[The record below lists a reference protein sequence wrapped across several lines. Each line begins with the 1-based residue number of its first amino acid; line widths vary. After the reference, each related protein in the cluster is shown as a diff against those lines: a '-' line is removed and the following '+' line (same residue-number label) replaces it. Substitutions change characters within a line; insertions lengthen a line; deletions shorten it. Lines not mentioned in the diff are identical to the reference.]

1 MMTADPNNQSLKSLE
16 STHEGSAPAS
26 APFDP
31 SGTAKG
37 LIRLT
42 RYGSLGTLDTEGAP
56 YASLVNVAT
65 DVDGR
70 PILLV
75 SRLALHTKNIL
86 RDARISLLLS
96 HVGEGDPSAHPRVTI
111 KGRAVA
117 MTDERIRQR
126 FLARHPAS
134 VAYAGFADFGFY
146 RIEPERAHLVA
157 GFGRI
162 HDLAPSEILTDITGA
177 ESLLAAEAS
186 AVEHMNEDH
195 GEALALYAVRL
206 LGEEPGPWRTTGLDP
221 DGIDLMAGDRTARL
235 AFPQRVT
242 EGAALRHTLKLL
254 ADRARQLGAREAGA
268 A

>member
-1 MMTADPNNQSLKSLE
+1 MTADPSSPSPNSPDG
-16 STHEGSAPAS
+16 THEGSAPAT

-31 SGTAKG
+31 AGTAKS

-42 RYGSLGTLDTEGAP
+42 RYGSLGTLDTDGAP

-75 SRLALHTKNIL
+75 SRLALHTRNIL
-86 RDARISLLLS
+86 RDARVSLLLS

-117 MTDERIRQR
+117 TPDERIRQR

-134 VAYAGFADFGFY
+134 AAYAGFGDFGFY
-146 RIEPERAHLVA
+146 GIDPERAHLVA

-162 HDLAPSEILTDITGA
+162 HDLDPAQILTDVTDA

-206 LGEEPGPWRTTGLDP
+206 LGEEPGPWRTTGIDP

-235 AFPQRVT
+235 AFPERVT
-242 EGAALRHTLKLL
+242 DGSALRRTLKLL
-254 ADRARQLGAREAGA
+254 ADQARQTGGREAGGA
-268 A
+268 

>member
-1 MMTADPNNQSLKSLE
+1 MTADPNSQSLNPPDATQE
-16 STHEGSAPAS
+16 EPAPAS

-31 SGTAKG
+31 SGTAKD

-42 RYGSLGTLDTEGAP
+42 RYGSLGTLDTDGAP

-75 SRLALHTKNIL
+75 SQLALHTRNIL
-86 RDARISLLLS
+86 RDARVSLLLA

-117 MTDERIRQR
+117 TTDPRIRQR
-126 FLARHPAS
+126 FLARHPGSA
-134 VAYAGFADFGFY
+134 AYADFGDFGFY
-146 RIEPERAHLVA
+146 RIDPERAHLVA

-162 HDLAPSEILTDITGA
+162 HDLDPSQILTDVTGA

-242 EGAALRHTLKLL
+242 EGAGLRLTLKLL
-254 ADRARQLGAREAGA
+254 ADRARQKSAGEAGA